1 MSARQRNGYFGVI
14 QRHGVRGFTLL
25 ELLVAI
31 LILSLVMSAAFG
43 SVRIASRSMQA
54 GASHAD
60 ETADIRAVAD
70 YLRRQFSQLSAF
82 AWQDG
87 EESRIAF
94 EGGEKQV
101 RFIGPAPQ
109 YSAGPGLNASVISAE
124 GDGAG
129 EQLVLYVSVYDPG
142 TEALAEPDDSRRI
155 VLARNLPATSFD
167 YYGATDDESESAWH
181 RSWPLDALY
190 FPSLVRVTTSVE
202 GSTDGWPDLTFAV
215 VAGEVR

>member
-43 SVRIASRSMQA
+43 SVRIASRSWQA

-60 ETADIRAVAD
+60 ETADMRAVSD

-82 AWQDG
+82 AWQEG
-87 EESRIAF
+87 EERRIAF
-94 EGGEKQV
+94 EGGEKRV